1 MQTTTAVSQ
10 STMRTILVIDDDLP
24 MLLGL
29 RALLERSGYN
39 VISSENSVAGIKLAK
54 AALPDLIVCDIMMP
68 MMDGYKVRQEIS
80 QHPLTSNIPFL
91 FLSARASQTD
101 KLRGFDGDVD
111 DYVTKPF
118 DPRELVARI
127 AAVFRRQEKDKLEA
141 MHEVN
146 HQIERIQNE
155 ISHNISHELRTPL
168 TQILM
173 SLELI
178 LREKYD
184 NPEELKWFVE
194 IALSQSQRLNGLIDD
209 LIFLSGIDMG
219 RTPCLRQVVD
229 ITYDF
234 LTPISTRQELYKEK
248 NIQVNI
254 NIDNEALIHAPRH
267 EFRQAISHLVDNSL
281 KFSPPM
287 TSILVDLAANGLGGC
302 IFTVTDYGPGIP
314 AESRDKVF
322 ERYFQISQGDT
333 RLYGGLGVG
342 LTIAQTIAQCLGG
355 DVVIL
360 PSESGCRVQMSIPPA
375 PADFP

>member
-1 MQTTTAVSQ
+1 MQTTTVVSQ
-10 STMRTILVIDDDLP
+10 ATLRTILVIDDDLP

-39 VISSENSVAGIKLAK
+39 VISSESSVAGIKLAK

-68 MMDGYKVRQEIS
+68 KMDGYKVREEIS

-141 MHEVN
+141 MHEVDY
-146 HQIERIQNE
+146 QIERIQNE

-178 LREKYD
+178 LREKYE

-209 LIFLSGIDMG
+209 MIFLNSIDMG
-219 RTPCLRQVVD
+219 RSPNLRQVAD
-229 ITYDF
+229 LNYDF
-234 LTPISTRQELYKEK
+234 LAPINTRQELYKEK
-248 NIQVNI
+248 NIQLNI
-254 NIDNEALIHAPRH
+254 NIDKEVLIHAPRH

-287 TSILVDLAANGLGGC
+287 TPILVDLAANGQGGC

-314 AESRDKVF
+314 AESREKVF
-322 ERYFQISQGDT
+322 ERYFQVSQGDT

-342 LTIAQTIAQCLGG
+342 LTIAQTIARNLGG

-360 PSESGCRVQMSIPPA
+360 PSSSGCRVQMSIPPA

>member
-1 MQTTTAVSQ
+1 MQTTT
-10 STMRTILVIDDDLP
+10 TETRTNMRTILVIDDDLP

-39 VISSENSVAGIKLAK
+39 VISSENSMAGIKLAK

-68 MMDGYKVRQEIS
+68 MMDGYKVRKEIS
-80 QHPLTSNIPFL
+80 EHPLTNNIPFL

-178 LREKYD
+178 LRDKYD
-184 NPEELKWFVE
+184 NPEELKSFVE
-194 IALSQSQRLNGLIDD
+194 IALSQSQQLNGLIND
-209 LIFLSGIDMG
+209 LIFLNGIDMG
-219 RTPCLRQVVD
+219 RTPCLRQLVD

-234 LTPISTRQELYKEK
+234 MTPISTRQELYKEK

-254 NIDNEALIHAPRH
+254 NVDKEVLIHAPRH
-267 EFRQAISHLVDNSL
+267 EFRQAVSHLVDNSL
-281 KFSPPM
+281 KFSPPT
-287 TSILVDLAANGLGGC
+287 TSILVDLAANGQGGC
-302 IFTVTDYGPGIP
+302 VLTVTDYGPGIP
-314 AESRDKVF
+314 AELREKVF

-360 PSESGCRVQMSIPPA
+360 PSDSGCRVQMSIPPA